1 MKISTRF
8 TALMLLIF
16 GVVLLAQPQKSEAQA
31 LRLLTSN
38 TLSGAATGA
47 TLSAATMALQNE
59 VNWDYLR
66 YGIGFGTLG
75 GLGLGIYDV
84 MNVTGGDYYVDG
96 IFSST
101 THSSAIIL
109 LDTFYGSATGA
120 IVGAAI
126 GLISS
131 PDNILNGVRIGAG
144 VGAWVGFGFGLV
156 DAFVFSAH
164 VPFDDFFDDFAHNTP
179 VRGFLQYHPTTN
191 IGIGAI
197 NPTMY
202 YVANL
207 EQPTSFIHGQT
218 GVELAM
224 FNVRF

>member
-1 MKISTRF
+1 MTRILS
-8 TALMLLIF
+8 TALILIS
-16 GVVLLAQPQKSEAQA
+16 LLAVQLATPKQTDAQA
-31 LRLLTSN
+31 LRLLASN

-47 TLSAATMALQNE
+47 TLSGATMLLRNE
-59 VNWDYLR
+59 AEWDYLR
-66 YGIGFGTLG
+66 YGVGFGTLG

-84 MNVTGGDYYVDG
+84 MNVTGSDYYVDG

-164 VPFDDFFDDFAHNTP
+164 VPFDDFFDDFAHVPTA
-179 VRGFLQYHPTTN
+179 RGFLQYQASSN
-191 IGIGAI
+191 VGFGAI
-197 NPTMY
+197 NPTIY
-202 YVANL
+202 SVAELNR
-207 EQPTSFIHGQT
+207 PDSFIGMHT

-224 FNVRF
+224 VNVRF